1 VTRVTR
7 NLQKVA
13 ALRPVMIALVSGLLA
28 VALLATI
35 WIPLPNWLDWARL
48 EIILLTVFGIPAALV
63 AGRAAYRVALATLGL
78 ILAIAVQIM
87 FGYLF
92 QPECGL
98 LSDLVIVLVFGP
110 PWLFT
115 TRFVA
120 VGIVI
125 VAPVFAYGVLS
136 RASPFVRV
144 AAVTALLVAVFAAT
158 MIVGLVQMASTGLT
172 GRCPDF

>member
-1 VTRVTR
+1 MHKIT
-7 NLQKVA
+7 
-13 ALRPVMIALVSGLLA
+13 ALRPVTIAVVLGLLA

-35 WIPLPNWLDWARL
+35 WFPLPDWLDWTRL
-48 EIILLTVFGIPAALV
+48 EIILLTVFGVPAALV
-63 AGRAAYRVALATLGL
+63 AGRAAYRVALATVGL
-78 ILAIAVQIM
+78 IIAMAVQIM

-98 LSDLVIVLVFGP
+98 LSEVAIVIVFGP
-110 PWLFT
+110 TWLLS

-125 VAPVFAYGVLS
+125 VAPLFAYGVLS
-136 RASPFVRV
+136 RASPLVRLG
-144 AAVTALLVAVFAAT
+144 AVTALLVAVFAAT
-158 MIVGLVQMASTGLT
+158 VIVSHVRMASMGLT